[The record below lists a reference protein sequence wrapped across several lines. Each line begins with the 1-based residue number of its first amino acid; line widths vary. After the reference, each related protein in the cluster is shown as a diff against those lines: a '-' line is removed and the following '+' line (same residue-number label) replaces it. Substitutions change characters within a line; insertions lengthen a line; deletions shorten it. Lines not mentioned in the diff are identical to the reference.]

1 MKLKLKETPEQVELV
16 RALGSRNPAIST
28 EANEA
33 FAAFIGPVVS
43 KVLNEAGTSSA
54 IYTDTVFDEDDNPS
68 YPLDLYY
75 NTDKGFISVWSQDV
89 AGGLPSSNAMV
100 PIQELK
106 LMTYRLDSAVHLHKR
121 YARKARLDVVAKAI
135 ERMAQEVLI
144 KQERNAWAVIMKAL
158 AEGATKNG
166 RSCAVG
172 TASSLRHV
180 LTSRNTGATAEFRL
194 SDLNDLLTRV
204 KRVNVGFAGG
214 TPAGLLGRGL
224 TDLWMSPEVMAQV
237 RAFAFNAIRSD
248 SGATATNAQNLPDA
262 ARMGVWSSAG
272 MSEIYGV
279 ALHELIE
286 LGLSERYNALFE
298 TYFDAAGVAA
308 TNLDGS
314 TNSISNFATASH
326 QVLVGLD
333 LGREAFI
340 RPVARQAESGGTFS
354 ALPDDQFYATR
365 ADKTGWYGFLEEGRV
380 CLDAR
385 ALVGLILG

>member
-16 RALGSRNPAIST
+16 KALGSRNPEDSRT
-28 EANEA
+28 ANEA
-33 FAAFIGPVVS
+33 FAAFIGPVVQ

-54 IYTDTVFDEDDNPS
+54 IYTDTVFDEDDHPS

-75 NTDKGFISVWSQDV
+75 NTDKGFISVWSQDM

-121 YARKARLDVVAKAI
+121 YARRARLDVVAKAI

-144 KQERNAWAVIMKAL
+144 KQERNAWAVILKAL
-158 AEGATKNG
+158 SEAAAKNG
-166 RSCAVG
+166 RSVSVG
-172 TASSLRHV
+172 TSGSVRNL

-194 SDLNDLLTRV
+194 QDLNDLMTRI
-204 KRVNVGFAGG
+204 KRINVGFAGG
-214 TPAGLLGRGL
+214 TPADFGARGL
-224 TDLWMSPEVMAQV
+224 TDLWVSPEVMGQI

-248 SGATATNAQNLPDA
+248 SGATAANAQNLPDA
-262 ARMGVWSSAG
+262 ARMGIWGAAG

-279 ALHELIE
+279 AIHELVE
-286 LGLSERYNALFE
+286 LGHSERYNTLFE
-298 TYFDAAGVAA
+298 TYFDGVGSAA

-333 LGREAFI
+333 LSREAFV

-380 CLDAR
+380 CLDGR
-385 ALVGLILG
+385 AVVGLILG

>member
-16 RALGSRNPAIST
+16 KALGSRSPEVSR

-33 FAAFIGPVVS
+33 FASFIGPVVQ

-54 IYTDTVFDEDDNPS
+54 IYTDTVFDEDDHPS

-75 NTDKGFISVWSQDV
+75 NTDKGFISVWSQDM

-121 YARKARLDVVAKAI
+121 YARRARLDVVAKAI

-144 KQERNAWAVIMKAL
+144 KQERNAWAVILKAL
-158 AEGATKNG
+158 SEAAAKNG
-166 RSCAVG
+166 RSVSVG
-172 TASSLRHV
+172 TSGSVRNLM
-180 LTSRNTGATAEFRL
+180 TSRNTGATAEFRL
-194 SDLNDLLTRV
+194 QDLNDLMTRI
-204 KRVNVGFAGG
+204 KRINVGFAGG
-214 TPAGLLGRGL
+214 TPADFGSRGL
-224 TDLWMSPEVMAQV
+224 TDLWVSPEVMGQI
-237 RAFAFNAIRSD
+237 RAFAFNAIRTDGS
-248 SGATATNAQNLPDA
+248 ATAANAQNLPDA
-262 ARMGVWSSAG
+262 ARMGIWGSAG

-279 ALHELIE
+279 AIHELVE
-286 LGLSERYNALFE
+286 LGQSERYNTLFE
-298 TYFDAAGVAA
+298 TYFDSVGSAA

-340 RPVARQAESGGTFS
+340 RPVARQAESGGTFA

-380 CLDAR
+380 CLDGR
-385 ALVGLILG
+385 AIVGLILG